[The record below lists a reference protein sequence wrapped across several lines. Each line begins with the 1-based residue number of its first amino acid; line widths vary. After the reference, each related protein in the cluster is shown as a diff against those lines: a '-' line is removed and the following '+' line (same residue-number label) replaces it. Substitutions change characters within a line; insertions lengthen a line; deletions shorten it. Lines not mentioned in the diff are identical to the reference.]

1 MTKNECRKCIQKERN
16 NNNMRIGII
25 GTGRIAARFADTA
38 LTGVD
43 SAYISCVYNPREESA
58 VRFIQQHNIQACTTD
73 WDEFVDNIDAAY
85 VASPHETH
93 YEYSRKLLLKGK
105 HVLCEK
111 PAALMKKQVMEL
123 IDIAHDKGLVYM
135 EAIKTAYCPGYK
147 ALIQIA
153 ESGRIGRIVEVEAAF
168 SRLTPLNTREYKDED
183 CNGSFLEFGS
193 YTLLPVLR
201 LLGCEYDDVTFRTV
215 RAQNGV
221 DAYTKAFIE
230 YKDRDKTGCVDKTAI
245 VKTGLAAKTEGQLVI
260 TGTNGYILA
269 KSPWWLTKEFEV
281 RYEDPGKIER
291 YKFEYEGTGLCYE
304 VREFL
309 SRIKYADAN
318 NETCIYS
325 GSEDISIAMAG
336 IIEQFTNWNT
346 PLYKDM
352 HNQFLKTGKNK
363 AMPKIWAH
371 RGCCTLYPE
380 NTLEAFN
387 AAAMLEGLTGIEL
400 DIQLTADGEMVV
412 FHDENLKRV
421 THIDRNVRSCT
432 LAEIKSIAIPANDG
446 KYCNI
451 PTLEE
456 VLVMMKPY
464 CESRG
469 ILINIELK
477 TSVIRYDGIE
487 SKAYELV
494 RKYGMEQ
501 YIVWSSFLAES
512 VDIIKRIDSN
522 AKTAVLAMSLEECIS
537 MARATHADA
546 LHPYIGGLVYA
557 LPQDM
562 QGMPV
567 RAWNGDEPFFN
578 DGRPLKEAHLEEYRY
593 YGATDIF
600 TNIPERYV

>member
-1 MTKNECRKCIQKERN
+1 
-16 NNNMRIGII
+16 MRIGII

-38 LTGVD
+38 LTGIE
-43 SAYISCVYNPREESA
+43 STYISCVYNPREESA
-58 VRFIQQHNIQACTTD
+58 VRFIQQHNIQACTAD

-93 YEYSRKLLLKGK
+93 YEYSRKLLLSGK

-111 PAALMKKQVMEL
+111 PAALKKEHVREL
-123 IDIAHDKGLVYM
+123 IDIAQNNQLVYM
-135 EAIKTAYCPGYK
+135 EALKTAYCPGYK

-168 SRLTPLNTREYKDED
+168 SRLTPLNTREYKDDD

-193 YTLLPVLR
+193 YTLLPVLT

-221 DAYTKAFIE
+221 DVYTKAFIE
-230 YKDRDKTGCVDKTAI
+230 YKDEYIDKTAI
-245 VKTGLAAKTEGQLVI
+245 VKTGLGAKTEGQLVV

-281 RYEDPGKIER
+281 RYENPGKIER
-291 YKFEYEGTGLCYE
+291 YRFGYEGTGLCYE
-304 VREFL
+304 VREFVH
-309 SRIKYADAN
+309 RIKNDDKITVDISDN
-318 NETCIYS
+318 
-325 GSEDISIAMAG
+325 ISIAMAG
-336 IIEQFTNWNT
+336 VMERFADWNT
-346 PLYKDM
+346 PIYKDR
-352 HNQFLKTGKNK
+352 HDQFLATGKNK

-380 NTLEAFN
+380 NTLEAFR
-387 AAAMLEGLTGIEL
+387 AAAELDGITGIEL
-400 DIQLTADGEMVV
+400 DIQLTSDGEMVV
-412 FHDENLKRV
+412 FHDENLRRV
-421 THIDRNVRSCT
+421 THIDRNVRGCT
-432 LAEIKSIAIPANDG
+432 LAEIKNIAIPANDG
-446 KYCNI
+446 KYCSI

-487 SKAYELV
+487 SKAYEIV

-512 VDIIKRIDSN
+512 VDIIKKIDQD
-522 AKTAVLAMSLEECIS
+522 AKTAVHAMSIEECIS
-537 MARATHADA
+537 MARDTAADA

>member
-1 MTKNECRKCIQKERN
+1 
-16 NNNMRIGII
+16 MRIGII

-38 LTGVD
+38 LTGVE
-43 SAYISCVYNPREESA
+43 SIYISCVYNPREESA
-58 VRFIQQHNIQACTTD
+58 LRFIQQHNIQACTAD

-93 YEYSRKLLLKGK
+93 YEYSRKLLLSGK

-111 PAALMKKQVMEL
+111 PAALKKEQVREL
-123 IDIAHDKGLVYM
+123 IDIAQNNQLVYM
-135 EAIKTAYCPGYK
+135 EALKTAYCPGYK

-168 SRLTPLNTREYKDED
+168 SRLTPLNTREYKDDD

-193 YTLLPVLR
+193 YTLLPVLT

-230 YKDRDKTGCVDKTAI
+230 YKDEYIDKTAI
-245 VKTGLAAKTEGQLVI
+245 VKTGLGAKTEGQLVV

-281 RYEDPGKIER
+281 RYENPGKIER
-291 YKFEYEGTGLCYE
+291 YRFGYEGTGLCYE
-304 VREFL
+304 VREFVH
-309 SRIKYADAN
+309 RIKN
-318 NETCIYS
+318 NDKKTVDIS
-325 GSEDISIAMAG
+325 DNISIAMAG
-336 IIEQFTNWNT
+336 VMERFTDWNT
-346 PLYKDM
+346 PIYKDR
-352 HNQFLKTGKNK
+352 HDQFLATGKNK

-380 NTLEAFN
+380 NTLEAFR
-387 AAAMLEGLTGIEL
+387 AAAELDGITGIEL
-400 DIQLTADGEMVV
+400 DIQLTSDGEMVV
-412 FHDENLKRV
+412 FHDENLRRV
-421 THIDRNVRSCT
+421 THIDRNVRGCT
-432 LAEIKSIAIPANDG
+432 LAEIKNIAIPANDG
-446 KYCNI
+446 KYCSI

-477 TSVIRYDGIE
+477 TSIIRYDGIE
-487 SKAYELV
+487 SKAYEIV

-512 VDIIKRIDSN
+512 VDIIKKIDRD
-522 AKTAVLAMSLEECIS
+522 AKTAVLAMSIEECIS
-537 MARATHADA
+537 MARDTAADA

-600 TNIPERYV
+600 TNIPEKYV

>member
-1 MTKNECRKCIQKERN
+1 
-16 NNNMRIGII
+16 MRIGII

-38 LTGVD
+38 LTGIE
-43 SAYISCVYNPREESA
+43 STYISCVYNPREESA
-58 VRFIQQHNIQACTTD
+58 VRFIQQHNIQACTAD

-93 YEYSRKLLLKGK
+93 YEYSRKLLLSGK

-111 PAALMKKQVMEL
+111 PAALKKEHVREL
-123 IDIAHDKGLVYM
+123 IDIAQNNQLVYM
-135 EAIKTAYCPGYK
+135 EALKTAYCPGYK
-147 ALIQIA
+147 ALIKIA

-168 SRLTPLNTREYKDED
+168 SRLTPLNTREYKDDD

-193 YTLLPVLR
+193 YTLLPVLT

-221 DAYTKAFIE
+221 DVYTKAFIE
-230 YKDRDKTGCVDKTAI
+230 YKDEYIDKTAI
-245 VKTGLAAKTEGQLVI
+245 VKTGLGAKTEGQLVV

-281 RYEDPGKIER
+281 RYENPGKIER
-291 YKFEYEGTGLCYE
+291 YRFGYEGTGLCYE
-304 VREFL
+304 VREFVH
-309 SRIKYADAN
+309 RIKN
-318 NETCIYS
+318 NDKKTVDIS
-325 GSEDISIAMAG
+325 DNISIAMAG
-336 IIEQFTNWNT
+336 VMERFTDWNT
-346 PLYKDM
+346 PIYKDR
-352 HNQFLKTGKNK
+352 HDQFLATGKNK

-380 NTLEAFN
+380 NTLEAFR
-387 AAAMLEGLTGIEL
+387 AAAELDGITGIEL
-400 DIQLTADGEMVV
+400 DIQLTSDGEMVV
-412 FHDENLKRV
+412 FHDENLRRV
-421 THIDRNVRSCT
+421 THIDRNVRGCT
-432 LAEIKSIAIPANDG
+432 LAEIKNIAIPANDG
-446 KYCNI
+446 KYCSI

-477 TSVIRYDGIE
+477 TSVLRYDGIE
-487 SKAYELV
+487 SKAYEIV

-512 VDIIKRIDSN
+512 VDIMKKIDRD
-522 AKTAVLAMSLEECIS
+522 AKTAVLAMSIEECIS
-537 MARATHADA
+537 MARDTAADA

>member
-1 MTKNECRKCIQKERN
+1 
-16 NNNMRIGII
+16 MRIGII

-38 LTGVD
+38 LTGVE
-43 SAYISCVYNPREESA
+43 SIYISCVYNPREESA
-58 VRFIQQHNIQACTTD
+58 LRFIQQHNIQACTAD

-93 YEYSRKLLLKGK
+93 YEYSRKLLLSGK

-111 PAALMKKQVMEL
+111 PAALKKEQVREL
-123 IDIAHDKGLVYM
+123 IDIAQNNQLVYM
-135 EAIKTAYCPGYK
+135 EALKTAYCPGYK
-147 ALIQIA
+147 ALIKIA

-168 SRLTPLNTREYKDED
+168 SRLTPLNTREYKDDD

-193 YTLLPVLR
+193 YTLLPVLT

-230 YKDRDKTGCVDKTAI
+230 YKDEYIDKTAI
-245 VKTGLAAKTEGQLVI
+245 VKTGLGAKTEGQLVV

-281 RYEDPGKIER
+281 RYENPGKIER
-291 YKFEYEGTGLCYE
+291 YRFGYEGTGLCYE
-304 VREFL
+304 VREFVH
-309 SRIKYADAN
+309 RIKN
-318 NETCIYS
+318 NDKKTVDIS
-325 GSEDISIAMAG
+325 DNISIAMAG
-336 IIEQFTNWNT
+336 VMERFTDWNT
-346 PLYKDM
+346 PIYKDR
-352 HNQFLKTGKNK
+352 HDQFLATGKNK
-363 AMPKIWAH
+363 AMPKIWVH

-380 NTLEAFN
+380 NTLEAFR
-387 AAAMLEGLTGIEL
+387 AAAELDGITGIEL
-400 DIQLTADGEMVV
+400 DIQLTLDGEMVV
-412 FHDENLKRV
+412 FHDENLRRV
-421 THIDRNVRSCT
+421 THIDRNVRGCT
-432 LAEIKSIAIPANDG
+432 LAEIKNIAIPANDG
-446 KYCNI
+446 KYCSI

-477 TSVIRYDGIE
+477 TSIIRYDGIE
-487 SKAYELV
+487 SKAYEIV

-512 VDIIKRIDSN
+512 VDIIKKIDRD
-522 AKTAVLAMSLEECIS
+522 AKTAVLAMSIEECIS
-537 MARATHADA
+537 MARDTAADA

>member
-1 MTKNECRKCIQKERN
+1 
-16 NNNMRIGII
+16 MRIGII

-38 LTGVD
+38 LTGIE
-43 SAYISCVYNPREESA
+43 STYISCVYNPREESA
-58 VRFIQQHNIQACTTD
+58 LRFIQQHNIQACTAD

-93 YEYSRKLLLKGK
+93 YEYSRKLLLSGK

-111 PAALMKKQVMEL
+111 PAALKKEQVREL
-123 IDIAHDKGLVYM
+123 IDIAQNNQLVYM
-135 EAIKTAYCPGYK
+135 EALKTAYCPGYK
-147 ALIQIA
+147 ALIKIA
-153 ESGRIGRIVEVEAAF
+153 ESGGIGRIVEVEAAF
-168 SRLTPLNTREYKDED
+168 SRLTPLNTREYKDDD

-193 YTLLPVLR
+193 YTLLPVLT

-230 YKDRDKTGCVDKTAI
+230 YKDEYIDKTAI
-245 VKTGLAAKTEGQLVI
+245 VKTGLGAKTEGQLVV

-281 RYEDPGKIER
+281 RYENPGKIER
-291 YKFEYEGTGLCYE
+291 YRFGYEGTGLCYE
-304 VREFL
+304 VREFVH
-309 SRIKYADAN
+309 RIKN
-318 NETCIYS
+318 NDKKTVDIS
-325 GSEDISIAMAG
+325 DNISIAMAG
-336 IIEQFTNWNT
+336 VMERFADWNT
-346 PLYKDM
+346 PIYKDR
-352 HNQFLKTGKNK
+352 HNQFLATGKNK

-380 NTLEAFN
+380 NTLEAFR
-387 AAAMLEGLTGIEL
+387 AAAELDGITGIEL
-400 DIQLTADGEMVV
+400 DIQLTSDGEMVV
-412 FHDENLKRV
+412 FHDENLRRV
-421 THIDRNVRSCT
+421 THIDRNVRGCT
-432 LAEIKSIAIPANDG
+432 LAEIKNIAIPANDG
-446 KYCNI
+446 KYCSI

-477 TSVIRYDGIE
+477 TSIIRYDGIE
-487 SKAYELV
+487 SKAYEIV

-512 VDIIKRIDSN
+512 VDIIKKIDRD
-522 AKTAVLAMSLEECIS
+522 AKTAVLAMSIEECIS
-537 MARATHADA
+537 MARDTAADA
-546 LHPYIGGLVYA
+546 LHPYIGGLVYT

>member
-1 MTKNECRKCIQKERN
+1 
-16 NNNMRIGII
+16 MRIGII

-38 LTGVD
+38 LTGIE
-43 SAYISCVYNPREESA
+43 STYISCVYNPREESA
-58 VRFIQQHNIQACTTD
+58 VRFIQQHNIQACTAD

-93 YEYSRKLLLKGK
+93 YEYSRKLLLSGK

-111 PAALMKKQVMEL
+111 PAALKKEQVREL
-123 IDIAHDKGLVYM
+123 IDIAQNNQLVYM
-135 EAIKTAYCPGYK
+135 EALKTAYCPGYK

-168 SRLTPLNTREYKDED
+168 SRLTPLNTREYKDDD

-193 YTLLPVLR
+193 YTLLPVLT

-230 YKDRDKTGCVDKTAI
+230 YKDEYIDKTAI
-245 VKTGLAAKTEGQLVI
+245 VKTGLGAKTEGQLVV

-281 RYEDPGKIER
+281 RYENPGKIER
-291 YKFEYEGTGLCYE
+291 YRFGYEGTGLCYE
-304 VREFL
+304 VREFVH
-309 SRIKYADAN
+309 RIKN
-318 NETCIYS
+318 NDKKTVDIS
-325 GSEDISIAMAG
+325 DNISIAMAG
-336 IIEQFTNWNT
+336 VMERFADWNT
-346 PLYKDM
+346 PIYKDR
-352 HNQFLKTGKNK
+352 HNQFLATGKNK

-380 NTLEAFN
+380 NTLEAFR
-387 AAAMLEGLTGIEL
+387 AAAELDGITGIEL
-400 DIQLTADGEMVV
+400 DIQLTSDGEMVV
-412 FHDENLKRV
+412 FHDENLRRV
-421 THIDRNVRSCT
+421 THIDRNVRGCT
-432 LAEIKSIAIPANDG
+432 LAEIKNIAIPANDG
-446 KYCNI
+446 KYCSI

-487 SKAYELV
+487 SKAYEIV

-512 VDIIKRIDSN
+512 VDIIKKIDRD
-522 AKTAVLAMSLEECIS
+522 AKTAVLAMSIEECIS
-537 MARATHADA
+537 MARDTAADA

-600 TNIPERYV
+600 TNIPEKYV

>member
-1 MTKNECRKCIQKERN
+1 
-16 NNNMRIGII
+16 MRIGII

-38 LTGVD
+38 LTGIE
-43 SAYISCVYNPREESA
+43 STYISCVYNPREESA
-58 VRFIQQHNIQACTTD
+58 VRFIQQHNIQACTAD

-93 YEYSRKLLLKGK
+93 YEYIRKLLLSGK

-111 PAALMKKQVMEL
+111 PAALKKEHVREL
-123 IDIAHDKGLVYM
+123 IDIAQNNQLVYM
-135 EAIKTAYCPGYK
+135 EALKTAYCPGYK
-147 ALIQIA
+147 ALIKIA

-168 SRLTPLNTREYKDED
+168 SRLTPLNTREYKDDD

-193 YTLLPVLR
+193 YTLLPVLT

-221 DAYTKAFIE
+221 DVYTKAFIE
-230 YKDRDKTGCVDKTAI
+230 YKDEYIDKTAI
-245 VKTGLAAKTEGQLVI
+245 VKTGLGAKTEGQLVV

-281 RYEDPGKIER
+281 RYENPGKIER
-291 YKFEYEGTGLCYE
+291 YRFGYEGTGLCYE
-304 VREFL
+304 VREFVH
-309 SRIKYADAN
+309 RIKNKDKKTVDISDN
-318 NETCIYS
+318 
-325 GSEDISIAMAG
+325 ISIAMAG
-336 IIEQFTNWNT
+336 VMERFTDWNT
-346 PLYKDM
+346 PIYKDR
-352 HNQFLKTGKNK
+352 HDQFLATGKNK

-380 NTLEAFN
+380 NTLEAFR
-387 AAAMLEGLTGIEL
+387 AAAELDGITGIEL
-400 DIQLTADGEMVV
+400 DIQLTSDGEMVV
-412 FHDENLKRV
+412 FHDENLRRV
-421 THIDRNVRSCT
+421 THIDRNVRGCT
-432 LAEIKSIAIPANDG
+432 LAEIKNIAIPANDG
-446 KYCNI
+446 KYCSI

-487 SKAYELV
+487 SKAYEIV

-512 VDIIKRIDSN
+512 VDIMKKIDRD
-522 AKTAVLAMSLEECIS
+522 AKTAVLAMSIEECIS
-537 MARATHADA
+537 MARDTAADA

>member
-1 MTKNECRKCIQKERN
+1 
-16 NNNMRIGII
+16 MRIGII

-38 LTGVD
+38 LTGIE
-43 SAYISCVYNPREESA
+43 STYISCVYNPREESA
-58 VRFIQQHNIQACTTD
+58 VRFIQQHNIQACTAD

-93 YEYSRKLLLKGK
+93 YEYSRKLLLSGK

-111 PAALMKKQVMEL
+111 PATLKKEQVREL
-123 IDIAHDKGLVYM
+123 IDIAQNNQLVYM
-135 EAIKTAYCPGYK
+135 EALKTAYCPGYK

-168 SRLTPLNTREYKDED
+168 SRLTPLNTREYKDDD

-193 YTLLPVLR
+193 YTLLPVLT

-230 YKDRDKTGCVDKTAI
+230 YKDEYIDKTAI
-245 VKTGLAAKTEGQLVI
+245 VKTGLGAKTEGQLVI

-281 RYEDPGKIER
+281 RYENPGKIER
-291 YKFEYEGTGLCYE
+291 YRFGYEGTGLCYE
-304 VREFL
+304 VREFVH
-309 SRIKYADAN
+309 RIKN
-318 NETCIYS
+318 NDKKTVDIS
-325 GSEDISIAMAG
+325 DNISIAMAG
-336 IIEQFTNWNT
+336 VMERFADWNT
-346 PLYKDM
+346 PIYKDR
-352 HNQFLKTGKNK
+352 HNQFLETGKNK

-380 NTLEAFN
+380 NTLEAFR
-387 AAAMLEGLTGIEL
+387 AAAELDGITGIEL
-400 DIQLTADGEMVV
+400 DIQLTSDGEMVV
-412 FHDENLKRV
+412 FHDENLRRV
-421 THIDRNVRSCT
+421 THIDRNVRGCT
-432 LAEIKSIAIPANDG
+432 LAEIKNIAIPANDG
-446 KYCNI
+446 KYCSI

-477 TSVIRYDGIE
+477 TSIIRYDGIE
-487 SKAYELV
+487 SKAYEIV

-512 VDIIKRIDSN
+512 VDIIKKIDRD
-522 AKTAVLAMSLEECIS
+522 AKTAVLAMSIEECIS
-537 MARATHADA
+537 MARDTAADA

>member
-1 MTKNECRKCIQKERN
+1 
-16 NNNMRIGII
+16 MRIGII

-38 LTGVD
+38 LTGIE
-43 SAYISCVYNPREESA
+43 STYISCVYNPREESA
-58 VRFIQQHNIQACTTD
+58 VRFIQQHNIQACTAD

-93 YEYSRKLLLKGK
+93 YEYSRKLLLSGK

-111 PAALMKKQVMEL
+111 PAALKKEQVREL
-123 IDIAHDKGLVYM
+123 IDIAQNNQLVYM
-135 EAIKTAYCPGYK
+135 EALKTAYCPGYK
-147 ALIQIA
+147 ALIKIA

-168 SRLTPLNTREYKDED
+168 SRLTPLNTREYKDDD

-193 YTLLPVLR
+193 YTLLPVLT

-230 YKDRDKTGCVDKTAI
+230 YKDEYIDKTAI
-245 VKTGLAAKTEGQLVI
+245 VKTGLGAKTEGQLVV

-281 RYEDPGKIER
+281 RYENPGKIER
-291 YKFEYEGTGLCYE
+291 YRFGYEGTGLCYE
-304 VREFL
+304 VREFVH
-309 SRIKYADAN
+309 RIKN
-318 NETCIYS
+318 NDKKTVDIS
-325 GSEDISIAMAG
+325 DNISIAMAG
-336 IIEQFTNWNT
+336 VMERFTDWNT
-346 PLYKDM
+346 PIYKDR
-352 HNQFLKTGKNK
+352 HDQFLATGKNK

-380 NTLEAFN
+380 NTLEAFR
-387 AAAMLEGLTGIEL
+387 AAAELDGITGIEL
-400 DIQLTADGEMVV
+400 DIQLTSDGEMVV
-412 FHDENLKRV
+412 FHDENLRRV
-421 THIDRNVRSCT
+421 THIDRNVRGCT
-432 LAEIKSIAIPANDG
+432 LAEIKNIAIPANDG
-446 KYCNI
+446 KYCSI

-487 SKAYELV
+487 SKAYEIV

-512 VDIIKRIDSN
+512 VDIIKKIDRD
-522 AKTAVLAMSLEECIS
+522 AKTAVLAMSIEECIS
-537 MARATHADA
+537 MARDTAADA

-562 QGMPV
+562 QVMPV

>member
-1 MTKNECRKCIQKERN
+1 
-16 NNNMRIGII
+16 MRIGII

-38 LTGVD
+38 LTGIE
-43 SAYISCVYNPREESA
+43 STYISCVYNPREESA
-58 VRFIQQHNIQACTTD
+58 VRFIQQHNIQACTAD

-93 YEYSRKLLLKGK
+93 YEYSRKLLLSGK

-111 PAALMKKQVMEL
+111 PAALKKEQVREL
-123 IDIAHDKGLVYM
+123 IDIAQNNQLVYM
-135 EAIKTAYCPGYK
+135 EALKTAYCPGYK

-168 SRLTPLNTREYKDED
+168 SRLTPLNTREYKDDD

-193 YTLLPVLR
+193 YTLLPVLT

-230 YKDRDKTGCVDKTAI
+230 YKDEYIDKTAI
-245 VKTGLAAKTEGQLVI
+245 VKTGLGAKTEGQLVV

-281 RYEDPGKIER
+281 RYENPGKIER
-291 YKFEYEGTGLCYE
+291 YRFGYEGTGLCYE
-304 VREFL
+304 VREFVH
-309 SRIKYADAN
+309 RIKN
-318 NETCIYS
+318 NDKKTVDIS
-325 GSEDISIAMAG
+325 DNISIAMAG
-336 IIEQFTNWNT
+336 VMERFTDWNT
-346 PLYKDM
+346 PIYKDR
-352 HNQFLKTGKNK
+352 HDQFLATGKNK

-380 NTLEAFN
+380 NTLEAFR
-387 AAAMLEGLTGIEL
+387 AAAELDGITGIEL
-400 DIQLTADGEMVV
+400 DIQLTSDGEMVV
-412 FHDENLKRV
+412 FHDENLRRV
-421 THIDRNVRSCT
+421 THIDRNVRGCT
-432 LAEIKSIAIPANDG
+432 LAEIKNIAIPANDG
-446 KYCNI
+446 KYCSI

-487 SKAYELV
+487 SKAYEIV

-512 VDIIKRIDSN
+512 VDIMKKIDRD
-522 AKTAVLAMSLEECIS
+522 AKTAVLAMSIEECIS
-537 MARATHADA
+537 MARDTAADA
-546 LHPYIGGLVYA
+546 LHPYIGGLVYT

-600 TNIPERYV
+600 TNIPEKYV

>member
-1 MTKNECRKCIQKERN
+1 
-16 NNNMRIGII
+16 MRIGII

-38 LTGVD
+38 LTGVE
-43 SAYISCVYNPREESA
+43 SIYISCVYNPREESA
-58 VRFIQQHNIQACTTD
+58 LRFIQQHNIQACTAD

-93 YEYSRKLLLKGK
+93 YEYSRKLLLSGK

-111 PAALMKKQVMEL
+111 PAALKKEQVREL
-123 IDIAHDKGLVYM
+123 IDIAQNNQLVYM
-135 EAIKTAYCPGYK
+135 EALKTAYCPGYK

-168 SRLTPLNTREYKDED
+168 SRLTPLNTREYKDDD

-193 YTLLPVLR
+193 YTLLPVLT

-230 YKDRDKTGCVDKTAI
+230 YKDEYIDKTAI
-245 VKTGLAAKTEGQLVI
+245 VKTGLGAKTEGQLVV

-281 RYEDPGKIER
+281 RYENPGKIER
-291 YKFEYEGTGLCYE
+291 YRFGYEGTGLCYE
-304 VREFL
+304 VREFVH
-309 SRIKYADAN
+309 RIKN
-318 NETCIYS
+318 NDKKTVDIS
-325 GSEDISIAMAG
+325 DNISIAMAG
-336 IIEQFTNWNT
+336 VMERFADWNT
-346 PLYKDM
+346 PIYKDR
-352 HNQFLKTGKNK
+352 HNQFLATGKNK

-380 NTLEAFN
+380 NTLEAFR
-387 AAAMLEGLTGIEL
+387 AAAELDGITGIEL
-400 DIQLTADGEMVV
+400 NIQLTSDGEMVV
-412 FHDENLKRV
+412 FHDENLRRV
-421 THIDRNVRSCT
+421 THIDRNVRGCT
-432 LAEIKSIAIPANDG
+432 LAEIKNIAIPANDG
-446 KYCNI
+446 KYCSI

-477 TSVIRYDGIE
+477 TSIIRYDGIE
-487 SKAYELV
+487 SKAYEIV

-512 VDIIKRIDSN
+512 VDIIKKIDRD
-522 AKTAVLAMSLEECIS
+522 AKTAVLAMSIEECIS
-537 MARATHADA
+537 MARDTAADA

-578 DGRPLKEAHLEEYRY
+578 DGRPLKEAYLEEYRY

>member
-1 MTKNECRKCIQKERN
+1 MV
-16 NNNMRIGII
+16 NMRIGII

-38 LTGVD
+38 LTGVE
-43 SAYISCVYNPREESA
+43 SIYISCVYNPREESA
-58 VRFIQQHNIQACTTD
+58 LRFIQQHNIQACTAD

-93 YEYSRKLLLKGK
+93 YEYSRKLLLSGK

-111 PAALMKKQVMEL
+111 PATLKKEQVREL
-123 IDIAHDKGLVYM
+123 IDIAQNNQLVYM
-135 EAIKTAYCPGYK
+135 EALKTAYCPGYK

-168 SRLTPLNTREYKDED
+168 SRLTPLNTREYKDDD

-193 YTLLPVLR
+193 YTLLPVLT
-201 LLGCEYDDVTFRTV
+201 LLGCEYDDITFRTV

-230 YKDRDKTGCVDKTAI
+230 YKDEYIDKTAI
-245 VKTGLAAKTEGQLVI
+245 VKTGLGAKTEGQLVV

-281 RYEDPGKIER
+281 RYENPGKIER
-291 YKFEYEGTGLCYE
+291 YRFGYEGTGLCYE
-304 VREFL
+304 VREFVH
-309 SRIKYADAN
+309 RIKN
-318 NETCIYS
+318 NDKKTVDIS
-325 GSEDISIAMAG
+325 DNISIAMAG
-336 IIEQFTNWNT
+336 VMERFADWNT
-346 PLYKDM
+346 PIYKDR
-352 HNQFLKTGKNK
+352 HNQFLATGKNK

-380 NTLEAFN
+380 NTLEAFR
-387 AAAMLEGLTGIEL
+387 AAAELDGITGIEL
-400 DIQLTADGEMVV
+400 DIQLTSDGEMVV
-412 FHDENLKRV
+412 FHDENLRRV
-421 THIDRNVRSCT
+421 THIDRNVRGCT
-432 LAEIKSIAIPANDG
+432 LAEIKNIAIPANDG
-446 KYCNI
+446 KYCSI

-477 TSVIRYDGIE
+477 TSIIRYDGIE
-487 SKAYELV
+487 SKAYEIV

-512 VDIIKRIDSN
+512 VDIIKKIDRD
-522 AKTAVLAMSLEECIS
+522 AKTAVLAMSIEECIS
-537 MARATHADA
+537 MARDTAADA

>member
-1 MTKNECRKCIQKERN
+1 
-16 NNNMRIGII
+16 MRIGII

-38 LTGVD
+38 LTGIE
-43 SAYISCVYNPREESA
+43 STYISCVYNPREESA
-58 VRFIQQHNIQACTTD
+58 LRFIQQHNIQACTAD

-93 YEYSRKLLLKGK
+93 YEYSRKLLLSGK

-111 PAALMKKQVMEL
+111 PATLKKEQVREL
-123 IDIAHDKGLVYM
+123 IDIAQNNQLVYM
-135 EAIKTAYCPGYK
+135 EALKTAYCPGYK

-168 SRLTPLNTREYKDED
+168 SRLTPLNTREYKDDD

-193 YTLLPVLR
+193 YTLLPVLT

-230 YKDRDKTGCVDKTAI
+230 YKDEYIDKTAI
-245 VKTGLAAKTEGQLVI
+245 VKTGLGAKTEGQLVV

-281 RYEDPGKIER
+281 RYENPGKIER
-291 YKFEYEGTGLCYE
+291 YRFGYEGTGLCYE
-304 VREFL
+304 VREFVH
-309 SRIKYADAN
+309 RIKN
-318 NETCIYS
+318 NDKKTVDIS
-325 GSEDISIAMAG
+325 DNISIAMAG
-336 IIEQFTNWNT
+336 VMERFTDWNT
-346 PLYKDM
+346 PIYKDR
-352 HNQFLKTGKNK
+352 HDQFLATGKNK

-371 RGCCTLYPE
+371 MGCCTLYPE
-380 NTLEAFN
+380 NTLEAFR
-387 AAAMLEGLTGIEL
+387 AAAELDGITGIEL
-400 DIQLTADGEMVV
+400 DIQLTSDGEMVV
-412 FHDENLKRV
+412 FHDENLRRV
-421 THIDRNVRSCT
+421 THIDRNVRGCT
-432 LAEIKSIAIPANDG
+432 LAEIKNIAIPANDG
-446 KYCNI
+446 KYCSI

-487 SKAYELV
+487 SKAYEIV

-512 VDIIKRIDSN
+512 VNIIKKIDRD
-522 AKTAVLAMSLEECIS
+522 AKTAVLAMSIEECIS
-537 MARATHADA
+537 MARDTDADA

-600 TNIPERYV
+600 TNIPEKYV

>member
-1 MTKNECRKCIQKERN
+1 MV
-16 NNNMRIGII
+16 NMRIGII

-38 LTGVD
+38 LTGVE
-43 SAYISCVYNPREESA
+43 SIYISCVYNPREESA
-58 VRFIQQHNIQACTTD
+58 LRFIQQHNIQACTAD

-93 YEYSRKLLLKGK
+93 YEYSRKLLLSGK

-111 PAALMKKQVMEL
+111 PAALKKEQVREL
-123 IDIAHDKGLVYM
+123 IDIAQNNQLVYM
-135 EAIKTAYCPGYK
+135 EALKTAYCPGYK
-147 ALIQIA
+147 ALIKIA

-168 SRLTPLNTREYKDED
+168 SRLTPLNTREYKDDD

-193 YTLLPVLR
+193 YTLLPVLT
-201 LLGCEYDDVTFRTV
+201 LLGCEYDDITFRTV

-230 YKDRDKTGCVDKTAI
+230 YKDEYIDKTAI
-245 VKTGLAAKTEGQLVI
+245 VKTGLGAKTEGQLVV

-281 RYEDPGKIER
+281 RYENPGKIER
-291 YKFEYEGTGLCYE
+291 YRFGYEGTGLCYE
-304 VREFL
+304 VREFVH
-309 SRIKYADAN
+309 RIKN
-318 NETCIYS
+318 NDKKNVDIS
-325 GSEDISIAMAG
+325 DNISIAMAG
-336 IIEQFTNWNT
+336 VMERFTDWNT
-346 PLYKDM
+346 PIYKDR
-352 HNQFLKTGKNK
+352 HDQFLATGKNK
-363 AMPKIWAH
+363 AMPKIWAY

-380 NTLEAFN
+380 NTLEAFR
-387 AAAMLEGLTGIEL
+387 AAAELDGITGIEL
-400 DIQLTADGEMVV
+400 DIQLTSDGEMVV
-412 FHDENLKRV
+412 FHDENLRRV
-421 THIDRNVRSCT
+421 THIDRNVRGCT
-432 LAEIKSIAIPANDG
+432 LAEIKNIAIPANDG
-446 KYCNI
+446 KYCSI

-477 TSVIRYDGIE
+477 TSIIRYDGIE
-487 SKAYELV
+487 SKAYEIV

-512 VDIIKRIDSN
+512 VDIIKKIDRD
-522 AKTAVLAMSLEECIS
+522 AKTAVLAMSIEECIS
-537 MARATHADA
+537 MARDTAADA

>member
-1 MTKNECRKCIQKERN
+1 
-16 NNNMRIGII
+16 MRIGII

-38 LTGVD
+38 LTGIE
-43 SAYISCVYNPREESA
+43 STYISCVYNPREESA
-58 VRFIQQHNIQACTTD
+58 VRFIQQHNIQACTAD

-93 YEYSRKLLLKGK
+93 YEYSRKLLLSGK

-111 PAALMKKQVMEL
+111 PAALKKEQVREL
-123 IDIAHDKGLVYM
+123 IDIAQNNQLVYM
-135 EAIKTAYCPGYK
+135 EALKTAYCPGYK
-147 ALIQIA
+147 ALIKIA

-168 SRLTPLNTREYKDED
+168 SRLTPLNTREYKDDD

-193 YTLLPVLR
+193 YTLLPVLT

-230 YKDRDKTGCVDKTAI
+230 YKDEYIDKTAI
-245 VKTGLAAKTEGQLVI
+245 VKTGLGAKTEGQLVV

-281 RYEDPGKIER
+281 RYENPGKIER
-291 YKFEYEGTGLCYE
+291 YRFGYEGTGLCYE
-304 VREFL
+304 VREFVH
-309 SRIKYADAN
+309 RIKN
-318 NETCIYS
+318 NDKKTVDIS
-325 GSEDISIAMAG
+325 DNISIAMAG
-336 IIEQFTNWNT
+336 VMERFTDWNT
-346 PLYKDM
+346 PIYKDR
-352 HNQFLKTGKNK
+352 HDQFLATGKNK

-371 RGCCTLYPE
+371 GGCCTLYPE
-380 NTLEAFN
+380 NTLEAFR
-387 AAAMLEGLTGIEL
+387 AAAELDGITGIEL
-400 DIQLTADGEMVV
+400 DIQLTSDGEMVV
-412 FHDENLKRV
+412 FHDENLRRV
-421 THIDRNVRSCT
+421 THIDRNVRGCT
-432 LAEIKSIAIPANDG
+432 LAEIKNIAIPANDG
-446 KYCNI
+446 KYCSI

-477 TSVIRYDGIE
+477 TSIIRYDGIE
-487 SKAYELV
+487 SKAYEIV

-512 VDIIKRIDSN
+512 VDIIKKIDRD
-522 AKTAVLAMSLEECIS
+522 AKTAVLAMSIEECIS
-537 MARATHADA
+537 MARDTAADA

>member
-1 MTKNECRKCIQKERN
+1 MV
-16 NNNMRIGII
+16 NMRIGII

-38 LTGVD
+38 LTGIE
-43 SAYISCVYNPREESA
+43 STYISCVYNPREESA
-58 VRFIQQHNIQACTTD
+58 VRFIQQHNIQACTAD

-93 YEYSRKLLLKGK
+93 YEYSRKLLLSGK

-111 PAALMKKQVMEL
+111 PAALKKEQVREL
-123 IDIAHDKGLVYM
+123 IDIAQNNQLVYM
-135 EAIKTAYCPGYK
+135 EALKTAYCPGYK
-147 ALIQIA
+147 ALIKIA

-168 SRLTPLNTREYKDED
+168 SRLTPLNTREYKDDD

-193 YTLLPVLR
+193 YTLLPVLT

-230 YKDRDKTGCVDKTAI
+230 YKDEYIDKTAI
-245 VKTGLAAKTEGQLVI
+245 VKTGLGAKTEGQLVV

-281 RYEDPGKIER
+281 RYENPGKIER
-291 YKFEYEGTGLCYE
+291 YRFGYEGTGLCYE
-304 VREFL
+304 VREFVH
-309 SRIKYADAN
+309 RIKN
-318 NETCIYS
+318 NDKKTVDIS
-325 GSEDISIAMAG
+325 DNISIAMAG
-336 IIEQFTNWNT
+336 VMERFTDWNT
-346 PLYKDM
+346 PIYKDR
-352 HNQFLKTGKNK
+352 HDQFLATGKNK
-363 AMPKIWAH
+363 AMPKIWAN

-380 NTLEAFN
+380 NTLEAFR
-387 AAAMLEGLTGIEL
+387 AAAELDGITGIEL
-400 DIQLTADGEMVV
+400 DIQLTSDGEMVV
-412 FHDENLKRV
+412 FHDENLRRV
-421 THIDRNVRSCT
+421 THIDRNVRGCT
-432 LAEIKSIAIPANDG
+432 LAEIKNIAIPANDG
-446 KYCNI
+446 KYCSI

-487 SKAYELV
+487 SKAYEIV

-512 VDIIKRIDSN
+512 VDIIKKIDRD
-522 AKTAVLAMSLEECIS
+522 AKTAVLAMSIEECIS
-537 MARATHADA
+537 MARDTAADA

>member
-1 MTKNECRKCIQKERN
+1 MV
-16 NNNMRIGII
+16 NMRIGII

-38 LTGVD
+38 LTGIE
-43 SAYISCVYNPREESA
+43 STYISCVYNPREESA
-58 VRFIQQHNIQACTTD
+58 LRFIQQHNIQACTAD
-73 WDEFVDNIDAAY
+73 WDEFVNNIDAAY

-93 YEYSRKLLLKGK
+93 YEYSRKLLLSGK

-111 PAALMKKQVMEL
+111 PAALKKEQVREL
-123 IDIAHDKGLVYM
+123 IDIAQNNQLVYM
-135 EAIKTAYCPGYK
+135 EALKTAYCPGYK
-147 ALIQIA
+147 ALIKIA

-168 SRLTPLNTREYKDED
+168 SRLTPLNTREYKDDD

-193 YTLLPVLR
+193 YTLLPVLT

-230 YKDRDKTGCVDKTAI
+230 YKDEYIDKTAI
-245 VKTGLAAKTEGQLVI
+245 VKTGLGAKTEGQLVV

-281 RYEDPGKIER
+281 RYENPGKIER
-291 YKFEYEGTGLCYE
+291 YRFGYEGTGLCYE
-304 VREFL
+304 VREFVH
-309 SRIKYADAN
+309 RIKN
-318 NETCIYS
+318 NDKKTVDIS
-325 GSEDISIAMAG
+325 DNISIAMAG
-336 IIEQFTNWNT
+336 VMERFADWNT
-346 PLYKDM
+346 PIYKDR
-352 HNQFLKTGKNK
+352 HNQFLATGKNK

-380 NTLEAFN
+380 NTLEAFR
-387 AAAMLEGLTGIEL
+387 AAAELDGITGIEL
-400 DIQLTADGEMVV
+400 DIQLTSDGEMVV
-412 FHDENLKRV
+412 FHDENLRRV
-421 THIDRNVRSCT
+421 TNIERNVRGCT
-432 LAEIKSIAIPANDG
+432 LAEIKNIAIPANDG
-446 KYCNI
+446 KYCSI

-487 SKAYELV
+487 SKAYEIV

-512 VDIIKRIDSN
+512 VDIIKKIDQD
-522 AKTAVLAMSLEECIS
+522 AKTAVLAMSIEECIS
-537 MARATHADA
+537 MARDTAADA

>member
-1 MTKNECRKCIQKERN
+1 
-16 NNNMRIGII
+16 MRIGII

-38 LTGVD
+38 LTGIE
-43 SAYISCVYNPREESA
+43 STYISCVYNPREESA
-58 VRFIQQHNIQACTTD
+58 VRFIQQHNIQACTAD

-93 YEYSRKLLLKGK
+93 YEYSRKLLLSGK

-111 PAALMKKQVMEL
+111 PAALKKEQVREL
-123 IDIAHDKGLVYM
+123 IDIAQNNQLVYM
-135 EAIKTAYCPGYK
+135 EALKTAYCPGYK
-147 ALIQIA
+147 ALIKIA

-168 SRLTPLNTREYKDED
+168 SRLTPLNTREYKDDD

-193 YTLLPVLR
+193 YTLLPVLT

-230 YKDRDKTGCVDKTAI
+230 YKDEYIDKTAI
-245 VKTGLAAKTEGQLVI
+245 VKTGLGAKTEGQLVV

-281 RYEDPGKIER
+281 RYENPGKIEQYR
-291 YKFEYEGTGLCYE
+291 FGYEGTGLCYE
-304 VREFL
+304 VREFVH
-309 SRIKYADAN
+309 RIKN
-318 NETCIYS
+318 NDKKTVDIS
-325 GSEDISIAMAG
+325 DNISIAMAG
-336 IIEQFTNWNT
+336 VMERFTDWNT
-346 PLYKDM
+346 PIYKDR
-352 HNQFLKTGKNK
+352 HDQFLATGKNK

-371 RGCCTLYPE
+371 MGCCTLYPE
-380 NTLEAFN
+380 NTLEAFR
-387 AAAMLEGLTGIEL
+387 AAAELDGITGIEL
-400 DIQLTADGEMVV
+400 DIQLTSDGEMVV
-412 FHDENLKRV
+412 FHDENLRRV
-421 THIDRNVRSCT
+421 THIDRNVRGCT
-432 LAEIKSIAIPANDG
+432 LAEIKNIAIPANDG
-446 KYCNI
+446 KYCSI

-469 ILINIELK
+469 ILINIELR
-477 TSVIRYDGIE
+477 TSIIRYDGIE
-487 SKAYELV
+487 SKAYEIV

-512 VDIIKRIDSN
+512 VDIIKKIDRD
-522 AKTAVLAMSLEECIS
+522 AKTAVLAMSIEECIS
-537 MARATHADA
+537 MARDTAVDA

>member
-1 MTKNECRKCIQKERN
+1 
-16 NNNMRIGII
+16 MRIGII

-38 LTGVD
+38 LTGIE
-43 SAYISCVYNPREESA
+43 STYISCVYNPREESA
-58 VRFIQQHNIQACTTD
+58 VRFIQQHNIQACTAD

-93 YEYSRKLLLKGK
+93 YEYSRKLLLSGK

-111 PAALMKKQVMEL
+111 PAALKKEQVREL
-123 IDIAHDKGLVYM
+123 IDIAQNNQLVYM
-135 EAIKTAYCPGYK
+135 EALKTAYCPGYK
-147 ALIQIA
+147 ALIKIA

-168 SRLTPLNTREYKDED
+168 SRLTPLNTREYKDDD

-193 YTLLPVLR
+193 YTLLPVLT

-230 YKDRDKTGCVDKTAI
+230 YKDEYIDKTAI
-245 VKTGLAAKTEGQLVI
+245 VKTGLGAKTEGQLVV

-281 RYEDPGKIER
+281 RYENPGKIEQYR
-291 YKFEYEGTGLCYE
+291 FGYEGTGLCYE
-304 VREFL
+304 VREFVH
-309 SRIKYADAN
+309 RIKN
-318 NETCIYS
+318 NDKKTVDIS
-325 GSEDISIAMAG
+325 DNISIAMAG
-336 IIEQFTNWNT
+336 VMERFTDWNT
-346 PLYKDM
+346 PIYKDR
-352 HNQFLKTGKNK
+352 HDQFLATGKNK

-380 NTLEAFN
+380 NTLEAFR
-387 AAAMLEGLTGIEL
+387 AAAELDGITGIEL
-400 DIQLTADGEMVV
+400 DIQLTSDGEMVV
-412 FHDENLKRV
+412 FHDENLRRV
-421 THIDRNVRSCT
+421 THIDRNVRGCT
-432 LAEIKSIAIPANDG
+432 LAEIKNIAIPANDG
-446 KYCNI
+446 KYCSI

-487 SKAYELV
+487 SKAYEIV

-512 VDIIKRIDSN
+512 VDIIKKIDHD
-522 AKTAVLAMSLEECIS
+522 AKTAVLAMSIEECIS
-537 MARATHADA
+537 MARDTAADA

>member
-1 MTKNECRKCIQKERN
+1 MV
-16 NNNMRIGII
+16 NMRIGII

-38 LTGVD
+38 LTGIE
-43 SAYISCVYNPREESA
+43 STYISCVYNPREESA
-58 VRFIQQHNIQACTTD
+58 VRFIQQHNIQACTAD

-93 YEYSRKLLLKGK
+93 YEYSRKLLLSGK

-111 PAALMKKQVMEL
+111 PAALKKEQVREL
-123 IDIAHDKGLVYM
+123 IDIAQNNQLVYM
-135 EAIKTAYCPGYK
+135 EALKTAYCPGYK
-147 ALIQIA
+147 ALIKIA

-168 SRLTPLNTREYKDED
+168 SRLTPLNTREYKDDD

-193 YTLLPVLR
+193 YTLLPVLT

-230 YKDRDKTGCVDKTAI
+230 YKDEYIDKTAI
-245 VKTGLAAKTEGQLVI
+245 VKTGLGAKTEGQLVV

-281 RYEDPGKIER
+281 RYENPGKIEQYR
-291 YKFEYEGTGLCYE
+291 FGYEGTGLCYE
-304 VREFL
+304 VREFVH
-309 SRIKYADAN
+309 RIKN
-318 NETCIYS
+318 NDKKTVDIS
-325 GSEDISIAMAG
+325 DNISIAMAG
-336 IIEQFTNWNT
+336 VMERFTDWNT
-346 PLYKDM
+346 PIYKDR
-352 HNQFLKTGKNK
+352 HDQFLATGKNK

-380 NTLEAFN
+380 NTLEAFR
-387 AAAMLEGLTGIEL
+387 AAAELDGITGIEL
-400 DIQLTADGEMVV
+400 DIQLTSDGEMVV
-412 FHDENLKRV
+412 FHDENLRRV
-421 THIDRNVRSCT
+421 THIDRNVRGCT
-432 LAEIKSIAIPANDG
+432 LAEIKNIAIPANDG
-446 KYCNI
+446 KYCSI

-477 TSVIRYDGIE
+477 TSIIRYDGIE
-487 SKAYELV
+487 SKAYEIV

-512 VDIIKRIDSN
+512 VDIIKKIDRD
-522 AKTAVLAMSLEECIS
+522 AKTAVLAMSIEECIS
-537 MARATHADA
+537 MARDTAVDA

>member
-1 MTKNECRKCIQKERN
+1 
-16 NNNMRIGII
+16 MRIGII

-38 LTGVD
+38 LTGVE
-43 SAYISCVYNPREESA
+43 SIYISCVYNPREESA
-58 VRFIQQHNIQACTTD
+58 LRFIQQHNIQACTAD

-93 YEYSRKLLLKGK
+93 YEYSRKLLLSGK

-111 PAALMKKQVMEL
+111 PAALKKEQVREL
-123 IDIAHDKGLVYM
+123 IDIAQNNQLVYM
-135 EAIKTAYCPGYK
+135 EALKTAYCPGYK

-168 SRLTPLNTREYKDED
+168 SRLTPLNTREYKDDD

-193 YTLLPVLR
+193 YTLLPVLT

-230 YKDRDKTGCVDKTAI
+230 YKDEYIDKTAI
-245 VKTGLAAKTEGQLVI
+245 VKTGLGAKTEGQLVV

-281 RYEDPGKIER
+281 RYENPGKIER
-291 YKFEYEGTGLCYE
+291 YRFGYEGTGLCYE
-304 VREFL
+304 VREFVH
-309 SRIKYADAN
+309 RIKN
-318 NETCIYS
+318 NDKKTVDIS
-325 GSEDISIAMAG
+325 DNISIAMAG
-336 IIEQFTNWNT
+336 VMERFADWNT
-346 PLYKDM
+346 PIYKDR
-352 HNQFLKTGKNK
+352 HNQFLATGKNK

-380 NTLEAFN
+380 NTLEAFR
-387 AAAMLEGLTGIEL
+387 AAAELDGITGIEL
-400 DIQLTADGEMVV
+400 DIQLTSDGEMVV
-412 FHDENLKRV
+412 FHDENLRRV
-421 THIDRNVRSCT
+421 THIDRNVRGCT
-432 LAEIKSIAIPANDG
+432 LAEIKNIAIPANDG
-446 KYCNI
+446 KYCSI

-477 TSVIRYDGIE
+477 TSIIRYDGIE
-487 SKAYELV
+487 SKAYEIV

-512 VDIIKRIDSN
+512 VDIIKKIDRD
-522 AKTAVLAMSLEECIS
+522 AKTAVLAMSIEKCIS
-537 MARATHADA
+537 MARDTAADA

>member
-1 MTKNECRKCIQKERN
+1 
-16 NNNMRIGII
+16 MRIGII

-38 LTGVD
+38 LTGIE
-43 SAYISCVYNPREESA
+43 STYISCVYNPREESA
-58 VRFIQQHNIQACTTD
+58 VRFIQQHNIQACTAD

-93 YEYSRKLLLKGK
+93 YEYSRKLLLSGK

-111 PAALMKKQVMEL
+111 PAALKKAQVREL
-123 IDIAHDKGLVYM
+123 IDIAQNNQLVYM
-135 EAIKTAYCPGYK
+135 EALKTAYCPGYK

-168 SRLTPLNTREYKDED
+168 SRLTPLNTREYKDDD

-193 YTLLPVLR
+193 YTLLPVLT

-230 YKDRDKTGCVDKTAI
+230 YKDEYIDKTAI
-245 VKTGLAAKTEGQLVI
+245 VKTGLGAKTEGQLVV

-281 RYEDPGKIER
+281 RYENPGKIER
-291 YKFEYEGTGLCYE
+291 YRFGYEGTGLCYE
-304 VREFL
+304 VREFVH
-309 SRIKYADAN
+309 RIKN
-318 NETCIYS
+318 NDKKTVDIY
-325 GSEDISIAMAG
+325 DNISIAMA
-336 IIEQFTNWNT
+336 EVMERFTDWNT
-346 PLYKDM
+346 PIYKDR
-352 HNQFLKTGKNK
+352 HDQFLATGKNK

-380 NTLEAFN
+380 NTLEAFR
-387 AAAMLEGLTGIEL
+387 AAAELDGITGIEL
-400 DIQLTADGEMVV
+400 DIQLTSDGEMVV
-412 FHDENLKRV
+412 FHDENLRRV
-421 THIDRNVRSCT
+421 THIDRNVRGCT
-432 LAEIKSIAIPANDG
+432 LAEIKNIAIPANDG
-446 KYCNI
+446 KYCSI

-487 SKAYELV
+487 SKAYEIV

-512 VDIIKRIDSN
+512 VDIIKKIDRD
-522 AKTAVLAMSLEECIS
+522 AKTAVLAMSIEECIS
-537 MARATHADA
+537 MARDTAADA

>member
-1 MTKNECRKCIQKERN
+1 
-16 NNNMRIGII
+16 MRIGII

-38 LTGVD
+38 LTGVE
-43 SAYISCVYNPREESA
+43 SIYISCVYNPREESA
-58 VRFIQQHNIQACTTD
+58 LRFIQQHNIQACTAD

-93 YEYSRKLLLKGK
+93 YEYSRKLLLSGK

-111 PAALMKKQVMEL
+111 PAALKKEQVREL
-123 IDIAHDKGLVYM
+123 IDIAQNNQLVYM
-135 EAIKTAYCPGYK
+135 EALKTAYCPGYK
-147 ALIQIA
+147 ALIKIA

-168 SRLTPLNTREYKDED
+168 SRLTPLNTREYKDDD

-193 YTLLPVLR
+193 YTLLPVLT

-230 YKDRDKTGCVDKTAI
+230 YKDEYIDKTAI
-245 VKTGLAAKTEGQLVI
+245 VKTGLGAKTEGQLVV

-281 RYEDPGKIER
+281 RYENPGKIER
-291 YKFEYEGTGLCYE
+291 YRFGYEGTGLCYE
-304 VREFL
+304 VREFVH
-309 SRIKYADAN
+309 RIKN
-318 NETCIYS
+318 NDKKTVDIS
-325 GSEDISIAMAG
+325 DNISIAMAG
-336 IIEQFTNWNT
+336 VMERFTDWNT
-346 PLYKDM
+346 PIYKDR
-352 HNQFLKTGKNK
+352 HDQFLATGKNK

-380 NTLEAFN
+380 NTLEAFR
-387 AAAMLEGLTGIEL
+387 AAAELDGITGIEL
-400 DIQLTADGEMVV
+400 DIQLTSDGEMVV
-412 FHDENLKRV
+412 FHDENLRRV
-421 THIDRNVRSCT
+421 THIDRNVRGCT
-432 LAEIKSIAIPANDG
+432 LAEIKNIAIPANDG
-446 KYCNI
+446 KYCSI

-477 TSVIRYDGIE
+477 TSIIRYDGIE
-487 SKAYELV
+487 SKAYEIV

-501 YIVWSSFLAES
+501 YIVWSSFFAES
-512 VDIIKRIDSN
+512 VDIIKKIDRD
-522 AKTAVLAMSLEECIS
+522 AKTAVLAMSIEECIS
-537 MARATHADA
+537 MARDTAADA

>member
-1 MTKNECRKCIQKERN
+1 MV
-16 NNNMRIGII
+16 NMRIGII

-38 LTGVD
+38 LTGIE
-43 SAYISCVYNPREESA
+43 STYISCVYNPREESA
-58 VRFIQQHNIQACTTD
+58 LRFIQQHNIQACTAD

-93 YEYSRKLLLKGK
+93 YEYSRKLLLSGK

-111 PAALMKKQVMEL
+111 PAALKKEQVREL
-123 IDIAHDKGLVYM
+123 IDIAQNNQLVYM
-135 EAIKTAYCPGYK
+135 EALKTAYCPGYK

-168 SRLTPLNTREYKDED
+168 SRLTPLNTREYKDDD

-193 YTLLPVLR
+193 YTLLPVLT

-230 YKDRDKTGCVDKTAI
+230 YKDEYIDKTAI
-245 VKTGLAAKTEGQLVI
+245 VKTGLGAKTEGQLVV

-281 RYEDPGKIER
+281 RYENPGKIER
-291 YKFEYEGTGLCYE
+291 YRFGYEGTGLCYE
-304 VREFL
+304 VREFVH
-309 SRIKYADAN
+309 RIKN
-318 NETCIYS
+318 NDKKTVDIS
-325 GSEDISIAMAG
+325 DNISIAMAG
-336 IIEQFTNWNT
+336 VMERFTDWNT
-346 PLYKDM
+346 PIYKDR
-352 HNQFLKTGKNK
+352 HDQFLATGKNK
-363 AMPKIWAH
+363 AMPKIWAY

-380 NTLEAFN
+380 NTLEAFI
-387 AAAMLEGLTGIEL
+387 AAAELDGITGIEL
-400 DIQLTADGEMVV
+400 DIQLTSDGEMVV
-412 FHDENLKRV
+412 FHDENLRRV
-421 THIDRNVRSCT
+421 THIDRNVRGCT
-432 LAEIKSIAIPANDG
+432 LAEIKNIAIPANDG
-446 KYCNI
+446 KYCSI

-487 SKAYELV
+487 SKAYEIV

-512 VDIIKRIDSN
+512 VDIIKKIDRD
-522 AKTAVLAMSLEECIS
+522 AKTAVLAMSIEECIS
-537 MARATHADA
+537 MARDTAADA

-578 DGRPLKEAHLEEYRY
+578 DGRPLKEAHLEKYRY

>member
-1 MTKNECRKCIQKERN
+1 
-16 NNNMRIGII
+16 MRIGII

-38 LTGVD
+38 LTGVE
-43 SAYISCVYNPREESA
+43 SIYISCVYNPREESA
-58 VRFIQQHNIQACTTD
+58 LRFIQQHNIQACTAD

-93 YEYSRKLLLKGK
+93 YEYSRKLLLSGK

-111 PAALMKKQVMEL
+111 PAALKKEQVREL
-123 IDIAHDKGLVYM
+123 IDIAQNNQLVYM
-135 EAIKTAYCPGYK
+135 EALKTAYCPGYK

-168 SRLTPLNTREYKDED
+168 SRLTPLNTREYKDDD

-193 YTLLPVLR
+193 YTLLPVLT
-201 LLGCEYDDVTFRTV
+201 LLGCEYEDVTFRTV

-230 YKDRDKTGCVDKTAI
+230 YKDEYIDKTAI
-245 VKTGLAAKTEGQLVI
+245 VKTGLGAKTEGQLVV

-281 RYEDPGKIER
+281 RYENPGKIER
-291 YKFEYEGTGLCYE
+291 YRFGYEGTGLCYE
-304 VREFL
+304 VREFVH
-309 SRIKYADAN
+309 RIKN
-318 NETCIYS
+318 NDKKTVDIS
-325 GSEDISIAMAG
+325 DNISIAMAG
-336 IIEQFTNWNT
+336 VMERFADWNT
-346 PLYKDM
+346 PIYKDR
-352 HNQFLKTGKNK
+352 HNQFLATGKNK
-363 AMPKIWAH
+363 AMPKIWAQ

-380 NTLEAFN
+380 NTLEAFR
-387 AAAMLEGLTGIEL
+387 AAAELDGITGIEL
-400 DIQLTADGEMVV
+400 DIQLTSDGEMVV
-412 FHDENLKRV
+412 FHDENLRRV
-421 THIDRNVRSCT
+421 THIDRNVRGCT
-432 LAEIKSIAIPANDG
+432 LAEIKNIAIPANDG
-446 KYCNI
+446 KYCSI

-477 TSVIRYDGIE
+477 TSIIRYDGIE
-487 SKAYELV
+487 SKAYEIV

-512 VDIIKRIDSN
+512 VDIIKKIDRD
-522 AKTAVLAMSLEECIS
+522 AKTAVLAMSIEECIS
-537 MARATHADA
+537 MARDTAADA

>member
-1 MTKNECRKCIQKERN
+1 
-16 NNNMRIGII
+16 MRIGII

-38 LTGVD
+38 LTGIE
-43 SAYISCVYNPREESA
+43 STYISCVYNPREESA
-58 VRFIQQHNIQACTTD
+58 LMFIQQHNIQACTAD

-93 YEYSRKLLLKGK
+93 YEYSRKLLLSRK

-111 PAALMKKQVMEL
+111 PAALKKEQVREL
-123 IDIAHDKGLVYM
+123 IDIAQNNQLVYM
-135 EAIKTAYCPGYK
+135 EALKTAYCPGYK

-168 SRLTPLNTREYKDED
+168 SRLTPLNTREYKDDD

-193 YTLLPVLR
+193 YTLLPVLT

-221 DAYTKAFIE
+221 DTYTKAFIE
-230 YKDRDKTGCVDKTAI
+230 YKDEYIDKTAI
-245 VKTGLAAKTEGQLVI
+245 VKTGLGAKTEGQLVV

-281 RYEDPGKIER
+281 RYENPGKIEQYR
-291 YKFEYEGTGLCYE
+291 FGYEGTGLCYE
-304 VREFL
+304 VREFVH
-309 SRIKYADAN
+309 RIKN
-318 NETCIYS
+318 NDKKTVDIS
-325 GSEDISIAMAG
+325 DNISIAMAG
-336 IIEQFTNWNT
+336 VMERFTDWNT
-346 PLYKDM
+346 PIYKDR
-352 HNQFLKTGKNK
+352 HDQFLATGKNK

-380 NTLEAFN
+380 NTLEAFI
-387 AAAMLEGLTGIEL
+387 AAAELDGITGIEL
-400 DIQLTADGEMVV
+400 DIQLTSDGEMVV
-412 FHDENLKRV
+412 FHDENLRRV
-421 THIDRNVRSCT
+421 THIDRNVRGCT
-432 LAEIKSIAIPANDG
+432 LAEIKNIAIPANDG
-446 KYCNI
+446 KYCSI

-469 ILINIELK
+469 ILINIELM

-487 SKAYELV
+487 SKAYEIV

-512 VDIIKRIDSN
+512 VDIIKKIDQD
-522 AKTAVLAMSLEECIS
+522 AKTAVLAMSIEECIS
-537 MARATHADA
+537 MARDTAADA

-600 TNIPERYV
+600 TNIPEKYV

>member
-1 MTKNECRKCIQKERN
+1 
-16 NNNMRIGII
+16 MRIGII

-38 LTGVD
+38 LTGIE
-43 SAYISCVYNPREESA
+43 STYISCVYNPREESA
-58 VRFIQQHNIQACTTD
+58 VRFIQQHNIQACTAD

-93 YEYSRKLLLKGK
+93 YEYSRKLLLSGK

-111 PAALMKKQVMEL
+111 PAALKKEQVREL
-123 IDIAHDKGLVYM
+123 IDIAQNNQLVYM
-135 EAIKTAYCPGYK
+135 EALKTAYCPGYK
-147 ALIQIA
+147 ALIKIA

-168 SRLTPLNTREYKDED
+168 SRLTPLNTREYKDDD

-193 YTLLPVLR
+193 YTLLPVLT

-230 YKDRDKTGCVDKTAI
+230 YKDEYIDKTAI
-245 VKTGLAAKTEGQLVI
+245 VKTGLGAKTEGQLVV

-281 RYEDPGKIER
+281 RYENPGKIER
-291 YKFEYEGTGLCYE
+291 YRFGYEGTGLCYE
-304 VREFL
+304 VREFVH
-309 SRIKYADAN
+309 RIKN
-318 NETCIYS
+318 NDKKTVDIS
-325 GSEDISIAMAG
+325 DNISIAMAG
-336 IIEQFTNWNT
+336 VMERFTDWNT
-346 PLYKDM
+346 PIYKDR
-352 HNQFLKTGKNK
+352 HDQFLATGKNK

-371 RGCCTLYPE
+371 IGCCTLYPE
-380 NTLEAFN
+380 NTLEAFR
-387 AAAMLEGLTGIEL
+387 AAAELDGITGIEL
-400 DIQLTADGEMVV
+400 DIQLTSDGEMVV
-412 FHDENLKRV
+412 FHDENLRRV
-421 THIDRNVRSCT
+421 THIDRNVRGCT
-432 LAEIKSIAIPANDG
+432 LAEIKNIAIPANDG
-446 KYCNI
+446 KYCSI

-487 SKAYELV
+487 SKAYEIV

-512 VDIIKRIDSN
+512 VDIIKKIDRD
-522 AKTAVLAMSLEECIS
+522 AKTAVLAMSIEECIS
-537 MARATHADA
+537 MARDTAADA

>member
-1 MTKNECRKCIQKERN
+1 
-16 NNNMRIGII
+16 MRIGII

-38 LTGVD
+38 LTGIE
-43 SAYISCVYNPREESA
+43 STYISCVYNPREESA
-58 VRFIQQHNIQACTTD
+58 LRFIQQHNIQACTAD

-93 YEYSRKLLLKGK
+93 YEYSRKLLLSGK

-111 PAALMKKQVMEL
+111 PATLKKEQVREL
-123 IDIAHDKGLVYM
+123 IDIAQNNQLVYM
-135 EAIKTAYCPGYK
+135 EALKTAYCPGYK

-168 SRLTPLNTREYKDED
+168 SRLTPLNTREYKDDD

-193 YTLLPVLR
+193 YTLLPVLT
-201 LLGCEYDDVTFRTV
+201 LLGCEYDDITFRTV

-230 YKDRDKTGCVDKTAI
+230 YKDEYIDKTAI
-245 VKTGLAAKTEGQLVI
+245 VKTGLGAKTEGQLVV

-281 RYEDPGKIER
+281 RYENPGKIER
-291 YKFEYEGTGLCYE
+291 YRFGYEGTGLCYE
-304 VREFL
+304 VREFVH
-309 SRIKYADAN
+309 RIKN
-318 NETCIYS
+318 NDKKNVDIS
-325 GSEDISIAMAG
+325 DNISIAMAG
-336 IIEQFTNWNT
+336 VMERFTDWNT
-346 PLYKDM
+346 PIYKDR
-352 HNQFLKTGKNK
+352 HDQFLATGKNK

-380 NTLEAFN
+380 NTLEAFR
-387 AAAMLEGLTGIEL
+387 AAAELDGITGIEL
-400 DIQLTADGEMVV
+400 DIQLTSDGEMVV
-412 FHDENLKRV
+412 FHDENLRRV
-421 THIDRNVRSCT
+421 THIDRNVRGCT
-432 LAEIKSIAIPANDG
+432 LAEIKNIAIPANDG
-446 KYCNI
+446 KYCSI

-477 TSVIRYDGIE
+477 TSIIRYDGIE
-487 SKAYELV
+487 SKAYEIV

-512 VDIIKRIDSN
+512 VDIIKKIDRD
-522 AKTAVLAMSLEECIS
+522 AKTAVLAMSIEECIS
-537 MARATHADA
+537 MARDTAADA

>member
-1 MTKNECRKCIQKERN
+1 
-16 NNNMRIGII
+16 MRIGII

-38 LTGVD
+38 LTGIE
-43 SAYISCVYNPREESA
+43 STYISCVYNPREESA
-58 VRFIQQHNIQACTTD
+58 VRFIQQHNIQACTAD

-93 YEYSRKLLLKGK
+93 YEYSRKLLLSGK

-111 PAALMKKQVMEL
+111 PAALKKEQVREL
-123 IDIAHDKGLVYM
+123 IDIAQNNQLVYM
-135 EAIKTAYCPGYK
+135 EALKTAYCPGYK

-168 SRLTPLNTREYKDED
+168 SRLTPLNTREYKDDD

-193 YTLLPVLR
+193 YTLLPVLT

-230 YKDRDKTGCVDKTAI
+230 YKDEYIDKTAI
-245 VKTGLAAKTEGQLVI
+245 VKTGLGAKTEGQLVV

-281 RYEDPGKIER
+281 RYENPGKIER
-291 YKFEYEGTGLCYE
+291 YRFGYEGTGLCYE
-304 VREFL
+304 VREFVH
-309 SRIKYADAN
+309 RIKN
-318 NETCIYS
+318 NDKKTVDIS
-325 GSEDISIAMAG
+325 DNISIAMAG
-336 IIEQFTNWNT
+336 VMERFTDWNT
-346 PLYKDM
+346 PIYKDR
-352 HNQFLKTGKNK
+352 HNQFLATGKNK

-380 NTLEAFN
+380 NTLEAFR
-387 AAAMLEGLTGIEL
+387 AAAELDGITGIEL
-400 DIQLTADGEMVV
+400 NIQLTSDGEMVV
-412 FHDENLKRV
+412 FHDENLRRV
-421 THIDRNVRSCT
+421 THIDRNVRGCT
-432 LAEIKSIAIPANDG
+432 LAEIKNIAIPANDG
-446 KYCNI
+446 KYCSI

-487 SKAYELV
+487 SKAYEIV

-512 VDIIKRIDSN
+512 VDIIKKIDRD
-522 AKTAVLAMSLEECIS
+522 AKTAVLAMSIEECIS
-537 MARATHADA
+537 MARDTAADA

-600 TNIPERYV
+600 TNIPEKYV

>member
-1 MTKNECRKCIQKERN
+1 MV
-16 NNNMRIGII
+16 NMRIGII

-38 LTGVD
+38 LTGIE
-43 SAYISCVYNPREESA
+43 STYISCVYNPREESA
-58 VRFIQQHNIQACTTD
+58 VRFIQQHNIQACTAD

-93 YEYSRKLLLKGK
+93 YEYSRKLLLSGK

-111 PAALMKKQVMEL
+111 PAALKKEHVREL
-123 IDIAHDKGLVYM
+123 IDIAQNNQLVYM
-135 EAIKTAYCPGYK
+135 EALKTAYCPGYK

-168 SRLTPLNTREYKDED
+168 SRLTPLNTREYKDDD

-193 YTLLPVLR
+193 YTLLPVLT

-221 DAYTKAFIE
+221 DVYTKAFIE
-230 YKDRDKTGCVDKTAI
+230 YKDEYIDKTAI
-245 VKTGLAAKTEGQLVI
+245 VKTGLGAKTEGQLVV

-281 RYEDPGKIER
+281 RYENPGKIER
-291 YKFEYEGTGLCYE
+291 YRFGYEGTGLCYE
-304 VREFL
+304 VREFVH
-309 SRIKYADAN
+309 RIKNDDKITVDISDN
-318 NETCIYS
+318 
-325 GSEDISIAMAG
+325 ISIAMAG
-336 IIEQFTNWNT
+336 VMERFADWNT
-346 PLYKDM
+346 PIYKDR
-352 HNQFLKTGKNK
+352 HDQFLATGKNK

-380 NTLEAFN
+380 NTLEAFR
-387 AAAMLEGLTGIEL
+387 AAAELDGITGIEL
-400 DIQLTADGEMVV
+400 DIQLTSDGEMVV
-412 FHDENLKRV
+412 FHDENLRRV
-421 THIDRNVRSCT
+421 THIDRNVRGCT
-432 LAEIKSIAIPANDG
+432 LAEIKNIAIPANDG
-446 KYCNI
+446 KYCSI

-487 SKAYELV
+487 SKAYEIV

-512 VDIIKRIDSN
+512 VDIIKKIDQD
-522 AKTAVLAMSLEECIS
+522 AKTAVRAMSIEECIS
-537 MARATHADA
+537 MARDTAADA

>member
-1 MTKNECRKCIQKERN
+1 
-16 NNNMRIGII
+16 MRIGII

-38 LTGVD
+38 LTGIE
-43 SAYISCVYNPREESA
+43 STYISCVYNPREESA
-58 VRFIQQHNIQACTTD
+58 VRFIQQHNIQACTAD

-93 YEYSRKLLLKGK
+93 YEYSRKLLLSGK

-111 PAALMKKQVMEL
+111 PAALKKAQVREL
-123 IDIAHDKGLVYM
+123 IDIAQNNQLVYM
-135 EAIKTAYCPGYK
+135 EALKTAYCPGYK

-168 SRLTPLNTREYKDED
+168 SRLTPLNTREYKDDD

-193 YTLLPVLR
+193 YTLLPVLT

-230 YKDRDKTGCVDKTAI
+230 YKDEYIDKTAI
-245 VKTGLAAKTEGQLVI
+245 VKTGLGAKTEGQLVV

-281 RYEDPGKIER
+281 RYENPGKIER
-291 YKFEYEGTGLCYE
+291 YRFGYEGTGLCYE
-304 VREFL
+304 VREFVH
-309 SRIKYADAN
+309 RIKN
-318 NETCIYS
+318 NDKKTVDIS
-325 GSEDISIAMAG
+325 DNISIAMAG
-336 IIEQFTNWNT
+336 VMERFTDWNT
-346 PLYKDM
+346 PIYKDR
-352 HNQFLKTGKNK
+352 HDQFLATGKNK

-380 NTLEAFN
+380 NTLEAFR
-387 AAAMLEGLTGIEL
+387 AAAELDGITGIEL
-400 DIQLTADGEMVV
+400 DIQLTSDGEMVV
-412 FHDENLKRV
+412 FHDENLRRV
-421 THIDRNVRSCT
+421 THIDRNVRGCT
-432 LAEIKSIAIPANDG
+432 LAEIKNIAIPANDG
-446 KYCNI
+446 KYCSI

-469 ILINIELK
+469 ILINIELN

-487 SKAYELV
+487 SKAYEIV

-512 VDIIKRIDSN
+512 VDIMKKIDRD
-522 AKTAVLAMSLEECIS
+522 AKTAVLAMSIEECIS
-537 MARATHADA
+537 MARDTAADA
-546 LHPYIGGLVYA
+546 LHPYIGGLVYT

-593 YGATDIF
+593 YGATDIS
-600 TNIPERYV
+600 TNMPEKYV

>member
-1 MTKNECRKCIQKERN
+1 MV
-16 NNNMRIGII
+16 NMRIGII

-38 LTGVD
+38 LTGIE
-43 SAYISCVYNPREESA
+43 STYISCVYNPREESA
-58 VRFIQQHNIQACTTD
+58 VRFIQQHNIQACTAD

-93 YEYSRKLLLKGK
+93 YEYSRKLLLSGK

-111 PAALMKKQVMEL
+111 PAALKKEHVREL
-123 IDIAHDKGLVYM
+123 IDIAQNNQLVYM
-135 EAIKTAYCPGYK
+135 EALKTAYCPGYK

-168 SRLTPLNTREYKDED
+168 SRLTPLNTREYKDDD

-193 YTLLPVLR
+193 YTLLPVLT

-221 DAYTKAFIE
+221 DVYTKAFIE
-230 YKDRDKTGCVDKTAI
+230 YKDEYIDKTAI
-245 VKTGLAAKTEGQLVI
+245 VKTGLGAKTEGQLVV

-281 RYEDPGKIER
+281 RYENPGKIER
-291 YKFEYEGTGLCYE
+291 YRFGYEGTGLCYE
-304 VREFL
+304 VREFVH
-309 SRIKYADAN
+309 RIKNDDKITVDISDN
-318 NETCIYS
+318 
-325 GSEDISIAMAG
+325 ISIAMAG
-336 IIEQFTNWNT
+336 VMERFTDWNT
-346 PLYKDM
+346 PIYKDR
-352 HNQFLKTGKNK
+352 HDQFLATGKNK
-363 AMPKIWAH
+363 AMPKIWVH

-380 NTLEAFN
+380 NTLEAFR
-387 AAAMLEGLTGIEL
+387 AAAELDGITGIEL
-400 DIQLTADGEMVV
+400 NIQLTSDGEMVV
-412 FHDENLKRV
+412 FHDENLRRV
-421 THIDRNVRSCT
+421 THIDRNVRGCT
-432 LAEIKSIAIPANDG
+432 LAEIKNIAIPANDG
-446 KYCNI
+446 KYCSI

-487 SKAYELV
+487 SKAYEIV

-512 VDIIKRIDSN
+512 VDIIKKIDQD
-522 AKTAVLAMSLEECIS
+522 AKTAVLAMSIEECIS
-537 MARATHADA
+537 MARDTAADA

>member
-1 MTKNECRKCIQKERN
+1 
-16 NNNMRIGII
+16 MRIGII

-38 LTGVD
+38 LTGIE
-43 SAYISCVYNPREESA
+43 STYISCVYNPREESA
-58 VRFIQQHNIQACTTD
+58 LMFIQQHNIQACTAD

-93 YEYSRKLLLKGK
+93 YEYSRKLLLSRK

-111 PAALMKKQVMEL
+111 PAALKKEQVREL
-123 IDIAHDKGLVYM
+123 IDIAQNNQLVYM
-135 EAIKTAYCPGYK
+135 EALKTAYCPGYK

-168 SRLTPLNTREYKDED
+168 SRLTPLNTREYKDDD

-193 YTLLPVLR
+193 YTLLPVLT

-221 DAYTKAFIE
+221 DTYTKAFIE
-230 YKDRDKTGCVDKTAI
+230 YKDEYIDKTAI
-245 VKTGLAAKTEGQLVI
+245 VKTGLGAKTEGQLVV

-281 RYEDPGKIER
+281 RYENPGKIEQYR
-291 YKFEYEGTGLCYE
+291 FGYEGTGLCYE
-304 VREFL
+304 VREFVH
-309 SRIKYADAN
+309 RIKN
-318 NETCIYS
+318 NDKKTVDIS
-325 GSEDISIAMAG
+325 DNISIAMAG
-336 IIEQFTNWNT
+336 VMERFTDWNT
-346 PLYKDM
+346 PIYKDR
-352 HNQFLKTGKNK
+352 HDQFLATGKNK

-380 NTLEAFN
+380 NTLEAFR
-387 AAAMLEGLTGIEL
+387 AAAELDGITGIEL
-400 DIQLTADGEMVV
+400 DIQLTSDGEMVV
-412 FHDENLKRV
+412 FHDENLRRV
-421 THIDRNVRSCT
+421 THIDRNVRGCT
-432 LAEIKSIAIPANDG
+432 LAEIKNIAIPANDG
-446 KYCNI
+446 KYCSI

-477 TSVIRYDGIE
+477 TSIIRYDGIE
-487 SKAYELV
+487 SKAYEIV

-512 VDIIKRIDSN
+512 VDIIKKIDRD
-522 AKTAVLAMSLEECIS
+522 AKTAVLAMSIEECIS
-537 MARATHADA
+537 MARDTAADA

>member
-1 MTKNECRKCIQKERN
+1 
-16 NNNMRIGII
+16 MRIGII

-38 LTGVD
+38 LTGIE
-43 SAYISCVYNPREESA
+43 STYISCVYNPREESA
-58 VRFIQQHNIQACTTD
+58 VRFIQQHNIQACTAD

-93 YEYSRKLLLKGK
+93 YEYSRKLLLSGK

-111 PAALMKKQVMEL
+111 PAALKKEQVREL
-123 IDIAHDKGLVYM
+123 IDIAQNNQLVYM
-135 EAIKTAYCPGYK
+135 EALKTAYCPGYK

-168 SRLTPLNTREYKDED
+168 SRLTPLNTREYKDDD

-193 YTLLPVLR
+193 YILLPVLT

-230 YKDRDKTGCVDKTAI
+230 YKDEYIDKTAI
-245 VKTGLAAKTEGQLVI
+245 VKTGLGAKTEGQLVV

-281 RYEDPGKIER
+281 RYENPGKIER
-291 YKFEYEGTGLCYE
+291 YRFGYEGTGLCYE
-304 VREFL
+304 VREFVH
-309 SRIKYADAN
+309 RIKN
-318 NETCIYS
+318 NDKKTVDIS
-325 GSEDISIAMAG
+325 DNISIAMAG
-336 IIEQFTNWNT
+336 VMERFTDWNT
-346 PLYKDM
+346 PIYKDR
-352 HNQFLKTGKNK
+352 HDQFLATGKNK

-380 NTLEAFN
+380 NTLEAFI
-387 AAAMLEGLTGIEL
+387 AAAELDGITGIEL
-400 DIQLTADGEMVV
+400 DIQLTSDGEMVV
-412 FHDENLKRV
+412 FHDENLRRV
-421 THIDRNVRSCT
+421 THIDRNVRGCT
-432 LAEIKSIAIPANDG
+432 LAEIKNIAIPANDG
-446 KYCNI
+446 KYCSI

-487 SKAYELV
+487 SKAYEIV

-512 VDIIKRIDSN
+512 VDIIKKIDRD
-522 AKTAVLAMSLEECIS
+522 AKTAVLAMSIEECIS
-537 MARATHADA
+537 MARDTAADA

>member
-1 MTKNECRKCIQKERN
+1 
-16 NNNMRIGII
+16 MRIGII

-38 LTGVD
+38 LTGVE
-43 SAYISCVYNPREESA
+43 SIYISCVYNPREESA
-58 VRFIQQHNIQACTTD
+58 LRFIQQHNIQACTAD

-93 YEYSRKLLLKGK
+93 YEYSRKLLLSGK

-111 PAALMKKQVMEL
+111 PAALKKEQVREL
-123 IDIAHDKGLVYM
+123 IDIAQNNQLVYM
-135 EAIKTAYCPGYK
+135 EALKTAYCPGYK
-147 ALIQIA
+147 ALIKIA

-168 SRLTPLNTREYKDED
+168 SRLTPLNTREYKDDD

-193 YTLLPVLR
+193 YTLLPVLT

-230 YKDRDKTGCVDKTAI
+230 YKDEYIDKTAI
-245 VKTGLAAKTEGQLVI
+245 VKTGLGAKTEGQLVV

-281 RYEDPGKIER
+281 RYENPGKIER
-291 YKFEYEGTGLCYE
+291 YRFGYEGTGLCYE
-304 VREFL
+304 VREFVH
-309 SRIKYADAN
+309 RIKN
-318 NETCIYS
+318 NDKKTVDIS
-325 GSEDISIAMAG
+325 DNISIAMAG
-336 IIEQFTNWNT
+336 VMERFTDWNT
-346 PLYKDM
+346 PIYKDR
-352 HNQFLKTGKNK
+352 HDQFLATGKNK
-363 AMPKIWAH
+363 AMPKIWAY

-380 NTLEAFN
+380 NTLEAFR
-387 AAAMLEGLTGIEL
+387 AAAELDGITGIEL
-400 DIQLTADGEMVV
+400 DIQLTSDGEMVV
-412 FHDENLKRV
+412 FHDENLRRV
-421 THIDRNVRSCT
+421 THIDRNVRGCT
-432 LAEIKSIAIPANDG
+432 LAEIKNIAIPANDG
-446 KYCNI
+446 KYCSI

-477 TSVIRYDGIE
+477 TSIIRYDGIE
-487 SKAYELV
+487 SKAYEIV

-512 VDIIKRIDSN
+512 VDIIKKIDRD
-522 AKTAVLAMSLEECIS
+522 AKTAVLAMSIEECIS
-537 MARATHADA
+537 MARDTAADA

-600 TNIPERYV
+600 TNIPEKYV

>member
-1 MTKNECRKCIQKERN
+1 
-16 NNNMRIGII
+16 MRIGII

-38 LTGVD
+38 LTGIE
-43 SAYISCVYNPREESA
+43 STYISCVYNPREESA
-58 VRFIQQHNIQACTTD
+58 VRFIQQHNIQACTAD

-93 YEYSRKLLLKGK
+93 YEYSRKLLLSGK

-111 PAALMKKQVMEL
+111 PAALKKEQVREL
-123 IDIAHDKGLVYM
+123 IDIAQNNQLVYM
-135 EAIKTAYCPGYK
+135 EALKTAYCPGYK
-147 ALIQIA
+147 ALIKIA

-168 SRLTPLNTREYKDED
+168 SRLTPLNTREYKDDD

-193 YTLLPVLR
+193 YTLLPVLT

-230 YKDRDKTGCVDKTAI
+230 YKDEYIDKTAI
-245 VKTGLAAKTEGQLVI
+245 VKTGLGAKTEGQLVV

-281 RYEDPGKIER
+281 RYENPGKIER
-291 YKFEYEGTGLCYE
+291 YRFGYEGTGLCYE
-304 VREFL
+304 VREFVH
-309 SRIKYADAN
+309 RIKN
-318 NETCIYS
+318 NDKKTVDIS
-325 GSEDISIAMAG
+325 DNISIAMAG
-336 IIEQFTNWNT
+336 VMERFTDWNT
-346 PLYKDM
+346 PIYKDR
-352 HNQFLKTGKNK
+352 HDQFLATGKNK

-380 NTLEAFN
+380 NTLEAFR
-387 AAAMLEGLTGIEL
+387 AAAELDGITGIEL
-400 DIQLTADGEMVV
+400 DIQLTSDGEMVV
-412 FHDENLKRV
+412 FHDENLRRV
-421 THIDRNVRSCT
+421 THIDRNVRGCT
-432 LAEIKSIAIPANDG
+432 LAEIKNIAIPANDG
-446 KYCNI
+446 KYCSI

-487 SKAYELV
+487 SKAYEIV

-512 VDIIKRIDSN
+512 VDIIKKIDRD
-522 AKTAVLAMSLEECIS
+522 AKTAVLAMSIEECIS
-537 MARATHADA
+537 MARDTAADA

>member
-1 MTKNECRKCIQKERN
+1 
-16 NNNMRIGII
+16 MRIGII

-38 LTGVD
+38 LTGIE
-43 SAYISCVYNPREESA
+43 STYISCVYNPREESA
-58 VRFIQQHNIQACTTD
+58 VRFIQQHNIQACTAD

-93 YEYSRKLLLKGK
+93 YEYSRKLLLSGK

-111 PAALMKKQVMEL
+111 PAALKKEQVREL
-123 IDIAHDKGLVYM
+123 IDIAQNNQLVYM
-135 EAIKTAYCPGYK
+135 EALKTAYCPGYK
-147 ALIQIA
+147 ALIKIA

-168 SRLTPLNTREYKDED
+168 SRLTPLNTREYKDDD

-193 YTLLPVLR
+193 YTLLPVLT

-230 YKDRDKTGCVDKTAI
+230 YKDEYIDKTAI
-245 VKTGLAAKTEGQLVI
+245 VKTGLGAKTEGQLVV

-281 RYEDPGKIER
+281 RYENPGKIER
-291 YKFEYEGTGLCYE
+291 YRFGYEGTGLCYE
-304 VREFL
+304 VREFVH
-309 SRIKYADAN
+309 RIKN
-318 NETCIYS
+318 NDKKTVDIS
-325 GSEDISIAMAG
+325 DNISIAMAG
-336 IIEQFTNWNT
+336 VMERFTDWNT
-346 PLYKDM
+346 PIYKDR
-352 HNQFLKTGKNK
+352 HDQFLATGKNK

-380 NTLEAFN
+380 NTLEAFR
-387 AAAMLEGLTGIEL
+387 AAAELDGITGIEL
-400 DIQLTADGEMVV
+400 NIQLTSDGEMVV
-412 FHDENLKRV
+412 FHDENLRRV
-421 THIDRNVRSCT
+421 THIDRNVRGCT
-432 LAEIKSIAIPANDG
+432 LAEIKNIAIPANDG
-446 KYCNI
+446 KYCSI

-487 SKAYELV
+487 SKAYEIV

-512 VDIIKRIDSN
+512 VDIMKKIDRD
-522 AKTAVLAMSLEECIS
+522 AKTAVLAMSIEECIS
-537 MARATHADA
+537 MARDTAADA
-546 LHPYIGGLVYA
+546 LHPYIGGLVYT

>member
-1 MTKNECRKCIQKERN
+1 
-16 NNNMRIGII
+16 MRIGII

-38 LTGVD
+38 LTGIE
-43 SAYISCVYNPREESA
+43 STYISCVYNPREESA
-58 VRFIQQHNIQACTTD
+58 VRFIQQHNIQACTAD

-93 YEYSRKLLLKGK
+93 YEYSRKLLLSGK

-111 PAALMKKQVMEL
+111 PAALKKEQVREL
-123 IDIAHDKGLVYM
+123 IDIAQNNQLVYM
-135 EAIKTAYCPGYK
+135 EALKTAYCPGYK

-168 SRLTPLNTREYKDED
+168 SRLTPLNTREYKDDD

-193 YTLLPVLR
+193 YTLLPVLT

-230 YKDRDKTGCVDKTAI
+230 YKDEYIDKTAI
-245 VKTGLAAKTEGQLVI
+245 VKTGLGAKTEGQLVV

-281 RYEDPGKIER
+281 RYENPGKIER
-291 YKFEYEGTGLCYE
+291 YRFGYEGTGLCYE
-304 VREFL
+304 VREFVH
-309 SRIKYADAN
+309 RIKNDDKKTVDISDN
-318 NETCIYS
+318 
-325 GSEDISIAMAG
+325 ISIAMAG
-336 IIEQFTNWNT
+336 VMERFTDWNT
-346 PLYKDM
+346 PIYKDR
-352 HNQFLKTGKNK
+352 HDQFLATGKNK

-380 NTLEAFN
+380 NTLEAFR
-387 AAAMLEGLTGIEL
+387 AAAELDGITGIEL
-400 DIQLTADGEMVV
+400 DIQLTSDGEMVV
-412 FHDENLKRV
+412 FHDENLRRV
-421 THIDRNVRSCT
+421 THIDRNVRGCT
-432 LAEIKSIAIPANDG
+432 LAEIKNIAIPANDG
-446 KYCNI
+446 KYCSI

-477 TSVIRYDGIE
+477 TSIIRYDGIE
-487 SKAYELV
+487 SKAYEIV

-512 VDIIKRIDSN
+512 VDIIKKIDRD
-522 AKTAVLAMSLEECIS
+522 AKTAVLAMSIEECIS
-537 MARATHADA
+537 MARDTAADA

>member
-1 MTKNECRKCIQKERN
+1 
-16 NNNMRIGII
+16 MRIGII

-38 LTGVD
+38 LTGIE
-43 SAYISCVYNPREESA
+43 STYISCVYNPREESA
-58 VRFIQQHNIQACTTD
+58 LRFIQQHNIQACTAD

-93 YEYSRKLLLKGK
+93 YEYSRKLLLSGK

-111 PAALMKKQVMEL
+111 PAALKKEQVREL
-123 IDIAHDKGLVYM
+123 IDIAQNNQLVYM
-135 EAIKTAYCPGYK
+135 EALKTAYCPGYK

-168 SRLTPLNTREYKDED
+168 SRLTPLNTREYKDDD

-193 YTLLPVLR
+193 YTLLPVLT

-230 YKDRDKTGCVDKTAI
+230 YKDEYIDKTAI
-245 VKTGLAAKTEGQLVI
+245 VKTGLGAKTEGQLVV

-281 RYEDPGKIER
+281 RYENPGKIER
-291 YKFEYEGTGLCYE
+291 YRFGYEGTGLCYE
-304 VREFL
+304 VREFVH
-309 SRIKYADAN
+309 RIKN
-318 NETCIYS
+318 NDKKTVDIS
-325 GSEDISIAMAG
+325 DNISIAMAG
-336 IIEQFTNWNT
+336 VMERFTDWNT
-346 PLYKDM
+346 PIYKDR
-352 HNQFLKTGKNK
+352 HDQFLATGKNK

-380 NTLEAFN
+380 NTLEAFR
-387 AAAMLEGLTGIEL
+387 AAAELDGITGIEL
-400 DIQLTADGEMVV
+400 DIQLTSDGEMVV
-412 FHDENLKRV
+412 FHDENLRRV
-421 THIDRNVRSCT
+421 THIDRNVRGCT
-432 LAEIKSIAIPANDG
+432 LAEIKNIAIPANDG
-446 KYCNI
+446 KYCSI

-487 SKAYELV
+487 SKAYEIV

-512 VDIIKRIDSN
+512 VDIIKKIDQD
-522 AKTAVLAMSLEECIS
+522 AKTAVLAMSIEECIS
-537 MARATHADA
+537 MARDTAADA

-593 YGATDIF
+593 YGVTDIF